1 MNQKFRDFKNKF
13 LIEELMIFESN
24 FWIVSLRPMQT
35 TFGAMVISLKRE
47 TNSLS
52 DLTAEESKNFGEI
65 LLEISKV
72 SKKYLKTNL
81 SNIFQLMLI
90 DNYVHWHYFPRFKHD
105 CNNNKKYDPLGWP
118 NMLNNLNK
126 TIIKDELSISE
137 IYKQIKSYYE

>member
-1 MNQKFRDFKNKF
+1 MNQNFRDFKKKF
-13 LIEELMIFESN
+13 LIEELKILESN

-52 DLTAEESKNFGEI
+52 DLTTEESKNFGVT
-65 LLEISKV
+65 LNEISKV

-90 DNYVHWHYFPRFKHD
+90 DNHVHWHYFPRFKHD
-105 CNNNKKYDPLGWP
+105 CKSNKRYDPLGWP
-118 NMLNNLNK
+118 NMLDNLNK
-126 TIIKDELSISE
+126 TIIEDDLSLSE

>member
-1 MNQKFRDFKNKF
+1 MNQNFRNFKKKF
-13 LIEELMIFESN
+13 LIEELIILESN

-52 DLTAEESKNFGEI
+52 DLTTEESKNFGEI

-72 SKKYLKTNL
+72 NKKYLKTNL

-105 CNNNKKYDPLGWP
+105 CNINKIYDPIGWP
-118 NMLNNLNK
+118 KMLDNLNK
-126 TIIKDELSISE
+126 TIIEDDYSLSK